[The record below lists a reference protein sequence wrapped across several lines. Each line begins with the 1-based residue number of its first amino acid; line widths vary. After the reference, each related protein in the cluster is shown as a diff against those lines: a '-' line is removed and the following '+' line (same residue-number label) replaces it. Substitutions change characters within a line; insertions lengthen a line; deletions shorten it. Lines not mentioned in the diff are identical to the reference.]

1 MLHDK
6 QGSIN
11 AGVFPS
17 SCKITQVTP
26 VRKSGSVN
34 EVENYRSFLILSA
47 VSKEMEKE
55 VHKQFSAY
63 N

>member
-1 MLHDK
+1 MINR
-6 QGSIN
+6 SIN
-11 AGVFPS
+11 TGVFPS
-17 SCKITQVTP
+17 SFKITQVTP
-26 VRKSGSVN
+26 VYKSGSVN
-34 EVENYRSFLILSA
+34 EVENYRPFSILSA